1 MRTKLIL
8 SVFFLFMGICITVG
22 QNEEKDWAQFDK
34 YAQANKEVKQPVKV
48 VFMGNSI
55 TEGWHYHDP
64 DFFKNNN
71 YVGRGISGQV
81 TSQMLTRFRADVI
94 NLKPKAVVILAGI
107 NDIALNNGYISI
119 EHVFDNII
127 SMRELAKANKIKVV
141 LCSVLPANYFPWR
154 EELNPVDA
162 VGKLN
167 EMIKTYALKN
177 KIPYVDYYKAMVD
190 EKSGLDIRYQH
201 DEVHPNLAGYK
212 LMEEVVQKE
221 LKKVVK

>member
-1 MRTKLIL
+1 MKTKLTLSIL
-8 SVFFLFMGICITVG
+8 SLFMGICITFG
-22 QNEEKDWAQFDK
+22 QNEEKDWAQFGK
-34 YAQANKEVKQPVKV
+34 YAQTNKEVKQPVNV

-55 TEGWHYHDP
+55 TEGWYYNDP

-162 VGKLN
+162 VTKLN
-167 EMIKTYALKN
+167 EMIKTYAHKN
-177 KIPYVDYYKAMVD
+177 HIPYVDYYNAMVD